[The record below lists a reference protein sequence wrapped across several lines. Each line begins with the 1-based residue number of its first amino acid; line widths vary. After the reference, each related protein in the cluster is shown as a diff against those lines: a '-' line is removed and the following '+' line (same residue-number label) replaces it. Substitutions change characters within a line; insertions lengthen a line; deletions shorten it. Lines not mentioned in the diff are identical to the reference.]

1 MQSIWSE
8 VLPQLKDVSLN
19 YYNQV
24 LSEDSFYTPDF
35 FDKMEEVSEIED
47 LEVSN
52 FGDTSKA
59 VYDKKT
65 GTLNKNQRTKKID
78 KFVVSFDFDF
88 RNQTALR
95 DALRDINSAA
105 TIQEIVGFINSKS
118 YKLGYLLYEFSLFI
132 FIGYICSKFQNK
144 ELLNLTGNQELY
156 NGFNLTD
163 VGIVFLILMLLA
175 FTSIVKSLYQ
185 FYLYRTV

>member
-1 MQSIWSE
+1 MSLSKKEISI
-8 VLPQLKDVSLN
+8 L
-19 YYNQV
+19 
-24 LSEDSFYTPDF
+24 
-35 FDKMEEVSEIED
+35 I
-47 LEVSN
+47 
-52 FGDTSKA
+52 
-59 VYDKKT
+59 
-65 GTLNKNQRTKKID
+65 
-78 KFVVSFDFDF
+78 
-88 RNQTALR
+88 
-95 DALRDINSAA
+95 
-105 TIQEIVGFINSKS
+105 EIVFSIVFAFIFLPYFYENQDNNLILMDDLIGKIIEILIFTVIYFSVAYSLLEFVFKKKETKDERDDMINSKS

-144 ELLNLTGNQELY
+144 ELLNLVGNQELY